1 MGFLSAWDEPQR
13 IDVSDLADELPGT
26 WWVDVKKCLPHDEAD
41 EVLRLLMRST
51 IKMGDPS
58 GDGPGVRTALST
70 DSVADQQAQIVV
82 RSIIGWN
89 LTDRNGVVLPF
100 EKDES
105 LENPYQPLEH
115 SLKLLPSPVYDRVAK
130 VVVAANTEKKEE
142 TGAFPPRGQGRD
154 SHGAGYTPND
164 QEVLV

>member
-130 VVVAANTEKKEE
+130 VVVDANTETKAE
-142 TGAFPPRGQGRD
+142 TASFPAESDGSGESGENYR
-154 SHGAGYTPND
+154 PND
-164 QEVLV
+164 REILV